1 MLEEKEVFMY
11 LKYFHK
17 NINVV
22 FKPEGLFLS
31 SLEAVWVRG
40 KDIFKFP
47 SLRSQGN
54 DASFKVR
61 VLDFPDGS
69 VVESLCFQ

>member
-1 MLEEKEVFMY
+1 MLEEKEVFIY

-22 FKPEGLFLS
+22 FKPEWVFLS

-40 KDIFKFP
+40 KEISKFP
-47 SLRSQGN
+47 SLHSQ
-54 DASFKVR
+54 R
-61 VLDFPDGS
+61 
-69 VVESLCFQ
+69 E